1 MIGDGGHWPTDTGST
16 AVDKCGNAGHGT
28 YPNNSHKFIN
38 HACFITFR
46 SLFRLPL
53 KVLSYIANRIRE
65 PHDVARETTQHAIM
79 PTVRKAHEWKTQ

>member
-1 MIGDGGHWPTDTGST
+1 MIGDGGYWPTDTSST

-38 HACFITFR
+38 HACLITFS

-53 KVLSYIANRIRE
+53 KVSYITNGIRE
-65 PHDVARETTQHAIM
+65 PYDVARETTQLAIM
-79 PTVRKAHEWKTQ
+79 STVRKAHEWKTQ